1 MPAPLLPTPSTTTS
15 RTEGG
20 IRALH
25 AGARVAAG
33 PVGRGAMKLGGKR
46 LVRVAADDLHL
57 PDYPDAVVQR
67 AG

>member
-1 MPAPLLPTPSTTTS
+1 
-15 RTEGG
+15 
-20 IRALH
+20 
-25 AGARVAAG
+25 
-33 PVGRGAMKLGGKR
+33 MKLAGKR